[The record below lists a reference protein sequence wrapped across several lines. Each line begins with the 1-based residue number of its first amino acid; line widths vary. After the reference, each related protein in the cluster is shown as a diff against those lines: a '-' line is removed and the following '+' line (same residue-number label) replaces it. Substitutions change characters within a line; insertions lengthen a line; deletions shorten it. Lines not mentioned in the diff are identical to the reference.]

1 MNTFESSSAETS
13 YEEYE
18 GLIKYYEDLDAQE
31 RSKEKVEH
39 GPHVKEFE
47 ELVAPLLKEEVL
59 EVLRAIKTEV
69 EALFSEERGSAG
81 RALIPIVEKMNFL
94 DLRTNITKE
103 ELNELRKKYK
113 IITNAVGFINNGMV
127 DHDR

>member
-59 EVLRAIKTEV
+59 EVLNAVKTEV

-81 RALIPIVEKMNFL
+81 RALILIVEKMNFL
-94 DLRTNITKE
+94 DARTNIP
-103 ELNELRKKYK
+103 RKNLMGCVKNIK
-113 IITNAVGFINNGMV
+113 LFLMLW
-127 DHDR
+127 DL

>member
-1 MNTFESSSAETS
+1 MNTFESSKPETS

-18 GLIKYYEDLDAQE
+18 DLIKYYEELDAQE

-47 ELVAPLLKEEVL
+47 ELVAPLLKEEAL
-59 EVLRAIKTEV
+59 EVLSATKTEE
-69 EALFSEERGSAG
+69 EALHSEERESAKK
-81 RALIPIVEKMNFL
+81 ALIPIVEKMNFL